1 MIPFLFRELEISTAL
16 VVYKA
21 TAALIPFS
29 ENKSDCLP
37 LVQIQLASSG
47 YSDMGL
53 KKRLRNNGN
62 RGNEFGTIV
71 SN

>member
-1 MIPFLFRELEISTAL
+1 MLPFWFRELEISTAL

-29 ENKSDCLP
+29 ENRSDCLP
-37 LVQIQLASSG
+37 LVHIQLASSG

-53 KKRLRNNGN
+53 KERLRNYGN
-62 RGNEFGTIV
+62 WGN
-71 SN
+71 